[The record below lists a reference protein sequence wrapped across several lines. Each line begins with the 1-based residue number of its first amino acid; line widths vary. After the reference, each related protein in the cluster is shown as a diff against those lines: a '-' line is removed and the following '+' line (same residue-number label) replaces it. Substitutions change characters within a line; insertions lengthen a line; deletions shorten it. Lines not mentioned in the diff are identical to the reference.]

1 MNKNYIQTTDGTY
14 LYYKDWGEGLPIIFL
29 HGWPLSS
36 DAFEDQMLF
45 LANQGFRTLA
55 YDRRGHGRS
64 SQSWEGHS
72 MDQYAKDLAE
82 FIEQLNLKDIILVG
96 HSTGGGVAAR
106 YLKNYGT
113 SLIKK
118 LVLLA
123 SVTPLLIERDDNPNG
138 VSKKVFDDMRSELL
152 SNRSDFYL
160 TFSKKFY
167 GFNKLL
173 SKTSEGLCQ
182 SFFMQA
188 MQGSIKAHYECIAAF
203 SETDQRDDLRAID
216 IPTLVLYGD
225 QDEIVPPEVS
235 SLEAVKL
242 LIHAQKIEISGAPH
256 GLCSTHKDEVN
267 KALHSFILN

>member
-64 SQSWEGHS
+64 SQPWEGHN
-72 MDQYAKDLAE
+72 MDQYAKDLAD

-113 SLIKK
+113 GLTKK

-138 VSKKVFDDMRSELL
+138 VSKTVFDDMRDQLL
-152 SNRSDFYL
+152 NNRSDFYL

-173 SKTSEGLCQ
+173 TKTSEGLCQ

-188 MQGSIKAHYECIAAF
+188 MQGSIKAHYDCIAAF
-203 SETDQRDDLRAID
+203 SETDQRDDLKAID

-242 LIHAQKIEISGAPH
+242 LTHAQKIEISGAPH

-267 KALHSFILN
+267 QALHNFILN